1 MLIINAS
8 PRLWIPTD
16 LGIKLL
22 GWWDASRSETITF
35 VSSAVSRW
43 EDLSGRGNHLVQA
56 TASKRPAYGT
66 FASRPAIILDG
77 VDDTLLT
84 TNVTPQNI
92 AIFAAFGYPN
102 NNSSP
107 PFAWS
112 RNDGNI
118 FSNCQ
123 ELHLASNGSI
133 RAINHDSGPYADT
146 PTSTNQSFYNDCIIG
161 GAYGEVGNNA
171 TRAHLNGRAVQATI
185 VRQDSVTSVL
195 CFGQRDNNIHVSASR
210 FTEIAIFTN
219 WTIPDIQK
227 IEGYFA
233 HRWQGLLLSRL
244 ITDHPFKN
252 RPPLVSDM

>member
-22 GWWDASRSETITF
+22 GWWDASRSETITL
-35 VSSAVSRW
+35 VSNAVSQW
-43 EDLSGRGNHLVQA
+43 NDISGRGNHLVQA
-56 TASKRPAYGT
+56 TASKRPVYGT

-112 RNDGNI
+112 RNDGNNR
-118 FSNCQ
+118 SNCQ
-123 ELHLASNGSI
+123 ELHLSSNGSI
-133 RAINHDSGPYADT
+133 RAINNDTGPYADT
-146 PTSTNQSFYNDCIIG
+146 PISTDQSFYNDCIIG
-161 GAYGEVGNNA
+161 GAYGEVGNTA
-171 TRAHLNGRAVQATI
+171 TRAHLNGISVQATI
-185 VRQDSVTSVL
+185 ARQDSVTSVL
-195 CFGQRDNNIHVSASR
+195 CFGQRDNNIYASASR